1 MSDGDEAIYY
11 EVMAEAG
18 YEQYPESI
26 YDYIDDDDDVRYDS
40 DIVFCLT
47 DLPF

>member
-18 YEQYPESI
+18 YEQEPISVE
-26 YDYIDDDDDVRYDS
+26 DYIDDDDDVRGDS

>member
-18 YEQYPESI
+18 YGQEPVSI
-26 YDYIDDDDDVRYDS
+26 EDYIDDDVRGDS

>member
-18 YEQYPESI
+18 YEQEPISI
-26 YDYIDDDDDVRYDS
+26 EDYIDDDVRDDS
-40 DIVFCLT
+40 GIVFCLT